1 MRYAVVSDIHANL
14 QAWDAVLLDIREQDV
29 NCIICL
35 GDIVGY
41 GPNPV
46 EVLESVH
53 SNVDY
58 IILGNH
64 DAVVCDKMS
73 ASLFNDAAAEI
84 INWTKKALN
93 KNAVSLF
100 KKLPLSLTGKN
111 FRCCHGAFVAP
122 GKFDYIFTEEDALES
137 FSEVSEQLLFCGHTH
152 LPGLFVLG
160 NSGRAHY
167 LEAQEFRMEKSK
179 RYIVNVG
186 SVGNPRA
193 GAPKATYCIYD
204 ADEGDIFWR
213 NVRFDLYAYKK
224 ALVDKGL
231 PIETSMFLE
240 FDSRIEHAPIREQ
253 ISFSPPKELNRKMM
267 QTLDVQDINYL
278 KSKVRYWQLFSIILL
293 LLFLLVLSAVTLPF
307 LLKKND
313 TEIIGSQ
320 YFIPINATS
329 SPFDKNLLPPF
340 QSATNEFTANIQII
354 LASKEFQ
361 QYSFFSQSELNGVKF
376 DSGKKDADIQIIFP
390 PFSNIKKDTKFCIE
404 GFFKKSSDF
413 KGDIYL
419 KILIN
424 RKGKRSYETLF
435 TKPPNPNY
443 IRTGGWIVAKRTFLV
458 ADDIDKIQCVLSG
471 TFEGSVEI
479 GKIELQKVPN
489 IKD

>member
-1 MRYAVVSDIHANL
+1 MMRYAVVSDIHANI

-29 NCIICL
+29 DCIICL
-35 GDIVGY
+35 GDVVGY

-93 KNAVSLF
+93 KNAPSLL

-111 FRCCHGAFVAP
+111 FRCCHGAFVEP

-137 FSEVSEQLLFCGHTH
+137 FEEVSEQLLFCGHIH

-160 NSGRAHY
+160 NSGRPHY
-167 LEAQEFRMEKSK
+167 LDAQDFKLENSK

-193 GAPKATYCIYD
+193 GAPKSTYCIYD
-204 ADEGDIFWR
+204 TDEGDIFWR
-213 NVRFDLYAYKK
+213 NVSFDLYAYKQ
-224 ALVDKGL
+224 ALTAKGL
-231 PIETSMFLE
+231 PLETSMFLD

-253 ISFSPPKELNRKMM
+253 ISFSPPKQLSKQMQ
-267 QTLDVQDINYL
+267 QTLDVQDINQL
-278 KSKVRYWQLFSIILL
+278 KLKVRIWKISAIILL
-293 LLFLLVLSAVTLPF
+293 LLILISAMAIPF
-307 LLKKND
+307 MLRKND
-313 TEIIGSQ
+313 KLIVGSE

-329 SPFDKNLLPPF
+329 AQFDKNLLPPF
-340 QSATNEFTANIQII
+340 DSATNEFMANMQIV
-354 LASKEFQ
+354 LTSKEFQ
-361 QYSFFSQSELNGVKF
+361 KYSFFNQSGFKGLKLE
-376 DSGKKDADIQIIFP
+376 SRKKDARIQIIFP
-390 PFSNIKKDTKFCIE
+390 PFNNIKKGAKFCIE
-404 GFFKKSSDF
+404 GSFKKSSDF

-419 KILIN
+419 QILIN
-424 RKGKRSYETLF
+424 RKGKRSFETLF

-443 IRTGGWIVAKRTFLV
+443 IRSGGWSVAKRTFTLN
-458 ADDIDKIQCVLSG
+458 DDIDKIQCVLSG

-479 GKIELQKVPN
+479 GKIELYKVPTN
-489 IKD
+489 N

>member
-29 NCIICL
+29 DCIICL

-73 ASLFNDAAAEI
+73 ASLFNDDAAEI
-84 INWTKKALN
+84 INWTKTSLN

-111 FRCCHGAFVAP
+111 FRCCHGAFVSP
-122 GKFDYIFTEEDALES
+122 GKFDYIFTEEDAIES

-160 NSGRAHY
+160 NSGNPHY
-167 LEAQEFRMEKSK
+167 LEAQDFQLESSK

-193 GAPKATYCIYD
+193 GAPVATYCIYD
-204 ADEGDIFWR
+204 ETIGDIFWR
-213 NVRFDLYAYKK
+213 SVSFDLYAYKK
-224 ALVDKGL
+224 SLVNQGL
-231 PIETSMFLE
+231 PVETSMFLE

-253 ISFSPPKELNRKMM
+253 ISFSPPKELSREMR
-267 QTLDVQDINYL
+267 QTLDVQDINQL
-278 KSKVRYWQLFSIILL
+278 KLKVRHWQFFSIILL
-293 LLFLLVLSAVTLPF
+293 FLFLLSALAVPF
-307 LLKKND
+307 MLKKNNKA
-313 TEIIGSQ
+313 IIGTQ
-320 YFIPINATS
+320 YFIPLNATS

-340 QSATNEFTANIQII
+340 QSATNEFTANIQIV
-354 LASKEFQ
+354 LASTKFQ
-361 QYSFFSQSELNGVKF
+361 QYSFFSQSDLNGIKF
-376 DSGKKDADIQIIFP
+376 DSGKKDAQIQIIFP
-390 PFSNIKKDTKFCIE
+390 PFSHIKKDTKFCME
-404 GFFKKSSDF
+404 GIFRKSPDF
-413 KGDIYL
+413 KGDIFL
-419 KILIN
+419 KVLIS
-424 RKGKRSYETLF
+424 RRGEKSFETF
-435 TKPPNPNY
+435 ITKAPHPNQT
-443 IRTGGWIVAKRTFLV
+443 REGGWIVAKRTFTV

-479 GKIELQKVPN
+479 GSIELQKVPN
-489 IKD
+489 SKD